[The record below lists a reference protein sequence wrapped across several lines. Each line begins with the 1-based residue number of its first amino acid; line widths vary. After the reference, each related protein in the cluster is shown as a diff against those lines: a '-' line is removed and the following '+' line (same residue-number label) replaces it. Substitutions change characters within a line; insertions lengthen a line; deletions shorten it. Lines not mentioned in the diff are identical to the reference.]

1 MTYQCDFGYLP
12 TLARNST
19 CVFNNDSMS
28 YAWVPALEEH
38 LCLLRAAGDPGSI
51 TLLRLDTIV
60 GPGMIFTTIIYNC
73 SITSTGESLQ
83 LTWRVTFPGD
93 LAPTNITYDG
103 NSVPNRVDNLLGSVS
118 STLVEYRSN
127 QYIESTITFTLIT
140 TGIPSEI
147 ELECRIG
154 NLESV
159 VEPFLSH
166 ITGKTQTGEVT
177 LSGP

>member
-1 MTYQCDFGYLP
+1 
-12 TLARNST
+12 
-19 CVFNNDSMS
+19 MS
-28 YAWVPALEEH
+28 ILFIFA
-38 LCLLRAAGDPGSI
+38 GSI
-51 TLLRLDTIV
+51 TLHRLDTVV
-60 GPGMIFTTIIYNC
+60 GPGMILTSIIYNC
-73 SITSTGESLQ
+73 SIMSNSENLQ

-103 NSVPNRVDNLLGSVS
+103 NSVLNRMDNLLGSVS
-118 STLVEYRSN
+118 STLVEYRSDE
-127 QYIESTITFTLIT
+127 YIESTIFFILAR

-166 ITGKTQTGEVT
+166 ITGKTQTGEVNV
-177 LSGP
+177 LSHFQWHNNVCR